1 MHPRARIKQWFREPS
16 AINAAQIVQYTIAVF
31 AGFMAA
37 FGVANPQ
44 FMSSTLGPKMIL
56 AVGSVLVI
64 GGAVGAFSVITG
76 LWWLERIALWI
87 VALGWV
93 MLLPAAIWYS
103 VNGTSSA
110 IWLVLV
116 LVVWALCD
124 VFKRYRRIDW
134 AYLDPAR

>member
-1 MHPRARIKQWFREPS
+1 MSIKQWIREPW
-16 AINAAQIVQYTIAVF
+16 AINAAQIIQYTVAVF

-44 FMSSTLGPKMIL
+44 FMTSTIGPKMIL
-56 AVGSVLVI
+56 AVGTVLVI
-64 GGAVGAFSVITG
+64 GGALGAVSVAKG
-76 LWWLERIALWI
+76 YWWLERIALL
-87 VALGWV
+87 VVGVGWV
-93 MLLPAAIWYS
+93 MLLPAAIFYS
-103 VNGTSSA
+103 INGKSSA

-134 AYLDPAR
+134 AYLDPAK